1 MKTRK
6 KILVMILVLG
16 GVGFFGIKMRKF
28 RPLIIAFALI
38 LISTII
44 SAQEITADL
53 GYFPNLEFNDKIV
66 GSNTDDNGNTFEKIV
81 IDGFD
86 SKIPFYNIKPKE
98 QKEGKYV
105 ILLHGITG
113 NKDNWVN
120 PTTSLSEKYVKLKD
134 SLLTLGYSVIIPDAK
149 YHGERSYQ
157 GNFASPLTFFSLQDL
172 QKVYNLY
179 TSSVKD
185 IRIIID
191 YIESKSTS
199 KPQIFDVIGYS
210 MGGQMAILLN
220 SVDER
225 LNRVVVCVAPLDTQ
239 KGSKRIG
246 MNEDSAKSLELLS
259 PKNYAM
265 LQKAPIT
272 LLMGTKDGWYTKGE
286 AQDFFDKITIKD
298 KTLKFYESGHYL
310 PDEFITDTIKGIK
323 KK

>member
-1 MKTRK
+1 MKKTRT
-6 KILVMILVLG
+6 LA
-16 GVGFFGIKMRKF
+16 FG
-28 RPLIIAFALI
+28 LIF
-38 LISTII
+38 ISTI
-44 SAQEITADL
+44 SFGQGLTDNFS
-53 GYFPNLEFNDKIV
+53 YFPKIEFNDKIV
-66 GSNTDDNGNTFEKIV
+66 GSNTDDNGTTFEKIV

-86 SKIPFYNIKPKE
+86 SKIPFYIIKPKDR
-98 QKEGKYV
+98 KEDKFV

-113 NKDNWVN
+113 NKDSWVN
-120 PTTSLSEKYVKLKD
+120 PTTSLYKKYVKLKD

-149 YHGERSYQ
+149 YHGERSYEA
-157 GNFASPLTFFSLQDL
+157 NFASPLTFFSLQDV

-191 YIESKSTS
+191 YTESKSTS

-220 SVDER
+220 SVDDR
-225 LNRVVVCVAPLDTQ
+225 LNRIVACVPPLDAQ

-246 MNEDSAKSLELLS
+246 MNEDNAKNMEVIS

-272 LLMGTKDGWYTKGE
+272 LLMGTKDGWYTKEE
-286 AQDFFDKITIKD
+286 AQDFFDNITIKD
-298 KTLKFYESGHYL
+298 KSLKFYESGHYL
-310 PDEFITDTIKGIK
+310 PDEFISDVIKSLNRK
-323 KK
+323 